1 MRAHSVNFCDVL
13 LKQGKRSDMELAKVI
28 REDGTRRRFTYDL
41 WCLVSFDNGFSMIRT
56 AEEHFNP

>member
-1 MRAHSVNFCDVL
+1 LSIV
-13 LKQGKRSDMELAKVI
+13 RSEDDRFHLQVTLPPSGSVI

-56 AEEHFNP
+56 AEERFNP